1 MKNQIKN
8 DLNNIKN
15 SGQIVIN
22 TAISN
27 DNGSRQYRASD
38 VIEKG
43 KSTNFMKREEIFA
56 VLGAVASGVTI
67 VDFLFNRLGENAVL
81 KLGKIL
87 YEAFIE
93 HNTAPYYFLI
103 AELIAIIC
111 FGAVSFSAFRN
122 VITLHKARH
131 LGACI
136 YNRDRKKS
144 YKIKALPCPH
154 CKTTFRT
161 PLKSKTAKTLAW
173 NLLALIV
180 RLEQLYLLRIYSIA
194 LMKIMNQKS
203 DKEFPSRLPFLL

>member
-8 DLNNIKN
+8 NLNNIKN

-81 KLGKIL
+81 KLGEIL
-87 YEAFIE
+87 Y
-93 HNTAPYYFLI
+93 
-103 AELIAIIC
+103 
-111 FGAVSFSAFRN
+111 
-122 VITLHKARH
+122 
-131 LGACI
+131 
-136 YNRDRKKS
+136 
-144 YKIKALPCPH
+144 
-154 CKTTFRT
+154 
-161 PLKSKTAKTLAW
+161 
-173 NLLALIV
+173 
-180 RLEQLYLLRIYSIA
+180 
-194 LMKIMNQKS
+194 
-203 DKEFPSRLPFLL
+203 

>member
-87 YEAFIE
+87 YEAF
-93 HNTAPYYFLI
+93 NRRTDSYNLFWS
-103 AELIAIIC
+103 C
-111 FGAVSFSAFRN
+111 KFFSFSERN
-122 VITLHKARH
+122 YVT
-131 LGACI
+131 
-136 YNRDRKKS
+136 
-144 YKIKALPCPH
+144 
-154 CKTTFRT
+154 
-161 PLKSKTAKTLAW
+161 
-173 NLLALIV
+173 
-180 RLEQLYLLRIYSIA
+180 
-194 LMKIMNQKS
+194 
-203 DKEFPSRLPFLL
+203 

>member
-1 MKNQIKN
+1 MKSPIKN
-8 DLNNIKN
+8 DLNNIQN

-43 KSTNFMKREEIFA
+43 KPSNFMKREEIFA

-103 AELIAIIC
+103 AELIVIIC
-111 FGAVSFSAFRN
+111 FGTLSFSAFRN
-122 VITLHKARH
+122 AIALHKAQH

-136 YNRDRKKS
+136 YNKNQRKS

-154 CKTTFRT
+154 CKTAFRT
-161 PLKSKTAKTLAW
+161 PLKIRDGKNYGVEFVCPHCSFKATIPVADIL
-173 NLLALIV
+173 N
-180 RLEQLYLLRIYSIA
+180 RIDENYEP
-194 LMKIMNQKS
+194 KK
-203 DKEFPSRLPFLL
+203 

>member
-8 DLNNIKN
+8 NLNNIKN

-81 KLGKIL
+81 KLGEIL

-144 YKIKALPCPH
+144 YKIEALPLNTSLTKKRAKRYQIVLLH
-154 CKTTFRT
+154 FKTT
-161 PLKSKTAKTLAW
+161 K
-173 NLLALIV
+173 V
-180 RLEQLYLLRIYSIA
+180 YLLTHEYT
-194 LMKIMNQKS
+194 LNQKV
-203 DKEFPSRLPFLL
+203 

>member
-93 HNTAPYYFLI
+93 HNTALNRRTDSYNLFWS
-103 AELIAIIC
+103 C
-111 FGAVSFSAFRN
+111 KFFSFSERN
-122 VITLHKARH
+122 YVT
-131 LGACI
+131 
-136 YNRDRKKS
+136 
-144 YKIKALPCPH
+144 
-154 CKTTFRT
+154 
-161 PLKSKTAKTLAW
+161 
-173 NLLALIV
+173 
-180 RLEQLYLLRIYSIA
+180 
-194 LMKIMNQKS
+194 
-203 DKEFPSRLPFLL
+203 

>member
-1 MKNQIKN
+1 MS
-8 DLNNIKN
+8 LLW
-15 SGQIVIN
+15 
-22 TAISN
+22 
-27 DNGSRQYRASD
+27 
-38 VIEKG
+38 
-43 KSTNFMKREEIFA
+43 IF
-56 VLGAVASGVTI
+56 LLI
-67 VDFLFNRLGENAVL
+67 RLGENAVL

-161 PLKSKTAKTLAW
+161 PLKIKDGKTLAW

-180 RLEQLYLLRIYSIA
+180 RLELLYLLRIYSIA

>member
-81 KLGKIL
+81 KLGEIL

-136 YNRDRKKS
+136 YNRDRK
-144 YKIKALPCPH
+144 IKDGKNFGMEFTCPH
-154 CKTTFRT
+154 CSFRAT
-161 PLKSKTAKTLAW
+161 IPVADIL
-173 NLLALIV
+173 N
-180 RLEQLYLLRIYSIA
+180 RIDENYEP
-194 LMKIMNQKS
+194 KK
-203 DKEFPSRLPFLL
+203 

>member
-38 VIEKG
+38 VIERG

-131 LGACI
+131 LW
-136 YNRDRKKS
+136 RM
-144 YKIKALPCPH
+144 
-154 CKTTFRT
+154 
-161 PLKSKTAKTLAW
+161 
-173 NLLALIV
+173 
-180 RLEQLYLLRIYSIA
+180 YL
-194 LMKIMNQKS
+194 Q
-203 DKEFPSRLPFLL
+203 

>member
-67 VDFLFNRLGENAVL
+67 VDFLFNRSLLLLNRRTDSYNL
-81 KLGKIL
+81 FWSCK
-87 YEAFIE
+87 F
-93 HNTAPYYFLI
+93 F
-103 AELIAIIC
+103 
-111 FGAVSFSAFRN
+111 SFSERN
-122 VITLHKARH
+122 YVT
-131 LGACI
+131 
-136 YNRDRKKS
+136 
-144 YKIKALPCPH
+144 
-154 CKTTFRT
+154 
-161 PLKSKTAKTLAW
+161 
-173 NLLALIV
+173 
-180 RLEQLYLLRIYSIA
+180 
-194 LMKIMNQKS
+194 
-203 DKEFPSRLPFLL
+203 

>member
-136 YNRDRKKS
+136 YNRDRKNKGITMPTLQNNFS
-144 YKIKALPCPH
+144 NSTKNQRRQKLWHGIYLPSL
-154 CKTTFRT
+154 F
-161 PLKSKTAKTLAW
+161 
-173 NLLALIV
+173 V
-180 RLEQLYLLRIYSIA
+180 
-194 LMKIMNQKS
+194 
-203 DKEFPSRLPFLL
+203 

>member
-103 AELIAIIC
+103 AEL
-111 FGAVSFSAFRN
+111 FV
-122 VITLHKARH
+122 
-131 LGACI
+131 
-136 YNRDRKKS
+136 
-144 YKIKALPCPH
+144 
-154 CKTTFRT
+154 
-161 PLKSKTAKTLAW
+161 
-173 NLLALIV
+173 
-180 RLEQLYLLRIYSIA
+180 LEL
-194 LMKIMNQKS
+194 
-203 DKEFPSRLPFLL
+203 

>member
-1 MKNQIKN
+1 M
-8 DLNNIKN
+8 
-15 SGQIVIN
+15 
-22 TAISN
+22 
-27 DNGSRQYRASD
+27 R
-38 VIEKG
+38 
-43 KSTNFMKREEIFA
+43 
-56 VLGAVASGVTI
+56 
-67 VDFLFNRLGENAVL
+67 LF
-81 KLGKIL
+81 
-87 YEAFIE
+87 FE

-161 PLKSKTAKTLAW
+161 PLKIKDGKNFGMEFTCPHCSFRATIPVADIL
-173 NLLALIV
+173 N
-180 RLEQLYLLRIYSIA
+180 RIDENYEP
-194 LMKIMNQKS
+194 KK
-203 DKEFPSRLPFLL
+203 

>member
-67 VDFLFNRLGENAVL
+67 V
-81 KLGKIL
+81 
-87 YEAFIE
+87 
-93 HNTAPYYFLI
+93 
-103 AELIAIIC
+103 
-111 FGAVSFSAFRN
+111 AVSY
-122 VITLHKARH
+122 TH
-131 LGACI
+131 LDVYKRQSIYCI
-136 YNRDRKKS
+136 PSKS
-144 YKIKALPCPH
+144 GTC
-154 CKTTFRT
+154 
-161 PLKSKTAKTLAW
+161 S
-173 NLLALIV
+173 V
-180 RLEQLYLLRIYSIA
+180 
-194 LMKIMNQKS
+194 
-203 DKEFPSRLPFLL
+203 

>member
-93 HNTAPYYFLI
+93 HNTAPYHFLI

-161 PLKSKTAKTLAW
+161 PLKIKDGKNFGMEFTCPHCSFRATIPVADIL
-173 NLLALIV
+173 N
-180 RLEQLYLLRIYSIA
+180 RIDENYEP
-194 LMKIMNQKS
+194 KK
-203 DKEFPSRLPFLL
+203 

>member
-161 PLKSKTAKTLAW
+161 PLKIKDGKTLAW

-180 RLEQLYLLRIYSIA
+180 RLELLYLLRIYSIA